1 MQRPRLLF
9 SRIRFVQLSL
19 LVPVALLVAGMGR
32 ADEILP
38 TYPGLEADVAF
49 WERIFTKYGPS
60 HCVFHD
66 REDLNTIYGVVK
78 LPNASPPAQSRL
90 AARYLGILRKALDWL
105 AQGGLPRNKL
115 ERIILESTPLERRIP
130 AYFRAAQKQVRCQR
144 GVDLKP
150 SIERSRQHMAM
161 VKRVLK
167 QKRLPTDLAHL
178 PHLESGYST
187 RARSSV
193 GAVGLWQFMPAT
205 AREYGLRVSRRYD
218 ARTVPHDST
227 RAATNYLRDLYQ
239 RTGSWPL
246 AITAYNYGPNGVLRA
261 IKNFGPDYMRIRTQ
275 HRTKLFGF
283 ASRNYY
289 PSFLAV
295 RNIAER
301 IVARRGDELAGD

>member
-130 AYFRAAQKQVRCQR
+130 ACFRAAQKQVRCQR

-246 AITAYNYGPNGVLRA
+246 AITAYNYGPNGGLRA
-261 IKNFGPDYMRIRTQ
+261 IKNF
-275 HRTKLFGF
+275 
-283 ASRNYY
+283 ASINCK
-289 PSFLAV
+289 SS
-295 RNIAER
+295 
-301 IVARRGDELAGD
+301 